1 MSKRALK
8 KVRKSRRK
16 KPTIDVSVDDEKSFG
31 SILDEVG
38 FQPLRKRILISTKRE
53 KETESDDGRTGT
65 PVVKTCPVDDPLG
78 YDTGDPSWHRK
89 AARDALSG
97 SDRDAI
103 RREVRRTMR
112 RWNRVRRTE

>member
-8 KVRKSRRK
+8 NVRKSTRK

-31 SILDEVG
+31 SMLDEVG
-38 FQPLRKRILISTKRE
+38 FQPSGKRILISTKRE
-53 KETESDDGRTGT
+53 KETESDGGRTPT
-65 PVVKTCPVDDPLG
+65 PVVQASPMDDPLG
-78 YDTGDPSWHRK
+78 YDTSDPSWHRK

-97 SDRDAI
+97 SDRNAI
-103 RREVRRTMR
+103 RREVRRAMR